1 MQVLQRIIGILF
13 YMLVTL
19 RAAWC
24 WSPAVKVTTTT
35 TTTTRPSAAAGE
47 SLFPRHGSSILWNDQ
62 QKSSESSSIAT
73 TEIDVS
79 DLGLTMDD
87 LNDPLPKDLFQVIE
101 TSGYES
107 TSRIPSVYDD
117 ACFWTETPTDVSV
130 LLALPGLRGQPPMAL
145 SVLTSRN
152 TISVAVF
159 GRIVWSAI
167 LRGETM
173 PETATFET
181 REGVDFVPVIEY
193 TVQKADDANSQRRWD
208 GFILQV
214 GEDSLL

>member
-1 MQVLQRIIGILF
+1 
-13 YMLVTL
+13 
-19 RAAWC
+19 
-24 WSPAVKVTTTT
+24 
-35 TTTTRPSAAAGE
+35 
-47 SLFPRHGSSILWNDQ
+47 
-62 QKSSESSSIAT
+62 
-73 TEIDVS
+73 
-79 DLGLTMDD
+79 MDD
-87 LNDPLPKDLFQVIE
+87 LNAPLLKKDLFQVIE

-167 LRGETM
+167 LRGETL

>member
-13 YMLVTL
+13 YMLVTV
-19 RAAWC
+19 RPAWC
-24 WSPAVKVTTTT
+24 WAPAVRVTTTT
-35 TTTTRPSAAAGE
+35 TTRTSAAAGE
-47 SLFPRHGSSILWNDQ
+47 SSFPRRGSSILWNDQ
-62 QKSSESSSIAT
+62 RQSSESSTIAT

-87 LNDPLPKDLFQVIE
+87 LNAPLPKDLFQVIE

-130 LLALPGLRGQPPMAL
+130 RLALPGLRGQPPMAL

-167 LRGETM
+167 LRGETL

-193 TVQKADDANSQRRWD
+193 TVHKADVANSQRRWD

>member
-1 MQVLQRIIGILF
+1 MEIIIMSMVVREISSWFVLLLLL
-13 YMLVTL
+13 LVT
-19 RAAWC
+19 AGGEEGGSAWG
-24 WSPAVKVTTTT
+24 WSPAVVGTP
-35 TTTTRPSAAAGE
+35 TTRLASASAGE
-47 SLFPRHGSSILWNDQ
+47 SLLFPYRETPLFLSNDQ
-62 QKSSESSSIAT
+62 QPSSDSSTAT
-73 TEIDVS
+73 TTSTTDIDVS
-79 DLGLTMDD
+79 DIG
-87 LNDPLPKDLFQVIE
+87 VIE

-167 LRGETM
+167 LRGETL

>member
-13 YMLVTL
+13 SYMLVTV
-19 RAAWC
+19 RPAWC
-24 WSPAVKVTTTT
+24 WAPAVRVTTTT
-35 TTTTRPSAAAGE
+35 TTRTSAAAGE
-47 SLFPRHGSSILWNDQ
+47 SLFPRRGSSLLWNDQ
-62 QKSSESSSIAT
+62 RKSSESSSIAT

-87 LNDPLPKDLFQVIE
+87 LNAPLPKDLFQVIE